1 MYSYDEIIRRS
12 RDAVMQEI
20 TYFATGGIERRK
32 FNRKCPEI
40 EPQIHD
46 SSTWIFIK
54 ITRSGQH
61 EKITRN
67 NPIHTPTHTRP
78 ARSQAHS
85 TLLHI
90 PR

>member
-20 TYFATGGIERRK
+20 NYFATGGIERRGYQR
-32 FNRKCPEI
+32 NRNEAD
-40 EPQIHD
+40 EPIQD
-46 SSTWIFIK
+46 STTFTFIK
-54 ITRSGQH
+54 ITGDNQR
-61 EKITRN
+61 EKITRY
-67 NPIHTPTHTRP
+67 PDGRQTC
-78 ARSQAHS
+78 S